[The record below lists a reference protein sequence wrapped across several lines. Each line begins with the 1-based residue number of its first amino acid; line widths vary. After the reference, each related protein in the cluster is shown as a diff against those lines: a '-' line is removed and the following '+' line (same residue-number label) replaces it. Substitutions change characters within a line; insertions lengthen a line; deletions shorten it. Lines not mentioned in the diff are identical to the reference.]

1 MVDRST
7 YVVVLLQLKGV
18 QIVCNNAL
26 IFFGIGPVLY
36 FGMIKSISHWFGKII
51 KKNLCRCSISVFV
64 RVFIFFLTNDPL

>member
-7 YVVVLLQLKGV
+7 YVVVLLQLECV

-36 FGMIKSISHWFGKII
+36 FGMIKSINHRFGKII
-51 KKNLCRCSISVFV
+51 KKN
-64 RVFIFFLTNDPL
+64 